1 MNKLTL
7 ILTACALVLS
17 LASTARAESQGSEYK
32 GITDPFGDPAN
43 YEFAEDEKE
52 DKEFFHLGRYL
63 MLGVDMG
70 VGIYT
75 GGLGKT
81 VAPGPYFGLRLQ
93 YFFDKSICLEA
104 AGHFVQQEDIVTIS
118 DAQQIFI
125 NTTLIPINLGFR
137 YYFDTKNAPKAI
149 AIANPYL
156 AFGGGAYLRQQEVS
170 ETTGG
175 LTASVGNSNTS
186 NFGGY
191 AGGGVE
197 FSIYRRH
204 IYLGADFRYHLIF
217 FVDESDKLGV
227 DDPQDN
233 IHRDGDYFTGVLSIT
248 YNF

>member
-1 MNKLTL
+1 MMNTKLILMSWVLALTL
-7 ILTACALVLS
+7 GTL
-17 LASTARAESQGSEYK
+17 ARAESQGSEYK

-63 MLGVDMG
+63 MLGVDLG

-81 VAPGPYFGLRLQ
+81 VAPGPYFGLRLL
-93 YFFDKSICLEA
+93 YFFDKSICLEV
-104 AGHFVQQEDIVTIS
+104 AGHYVQQEDIITVNSSQSLTIAT
-118 DAQQIFI
+118 D
-125 NTTLIPINLGFR
+125 LLPINVGFR

-156 AFGGGAYLRQQEVS
+156 SFGGGAYIRNQDVVDQ
-170 ETTGG
+170 TGG
-175 LTASVGNSNTS
+175 LTATVGNSSTS

-197 FSIYRRH
+197 FSVYRRH
-204 IYLGADFRYHLIF
+204 IYVGADFRYHLIF
-217 FVDESDKLGV
+217 FVDESDNLGIEGA
-227 DDPQDN
+227 D
-233 IHRDGDYFTGVLSIT
+233 RSGDYFTGVLSIT

>member
-1 MNKLTL
+1 MEALVKNSKL
-7 ILTACALVLS
+7 ILLSWVLALSV
-17 LASTARAESQGSEYK
+17 STLARAESQGSEYK

-63 MLGVDMG
+63 MLGVDIG
-70 VGIYT
+70 LGIYT

-81 VAPGPYFGLRLQ
+81 VAPGPYFGVRLQ
-93 YFFDKSICLEA
+93 YFFDKSICLEV
-104 AGHFVQQEDIVTIS
+104 AGHYVQQEDIVTESSSRSITFAT
-118 DAQQIFI
+118 D
-125 NTTLIPINLGFR
+125 LLPITLGFR

-149 AIANPYL
+149 SVANPYL
-156 AFGGGAYLRQQEVS
+156 AFGGGAYIRNQSVIEA
-170 ETTGG
+170 TGG
-175 LTASVGNSNTS
+175 LSAEDANTS

-217 FVDESDKLGV
+217 FVDESDDIGIPGT
-227 DDPQDN
+227 D
-233 IHRDGDYFTGVLSIT
+233 RSGDYFTGVLSIT

>member
-1 MNKLTL
+1 MNRQLL
-7 ILTACALVLS
+7 ILALGAWAL
-17 LASTARAESQGSEYK
+17 LAPSNARAESQGSEYK

-63 MLGVDMG
+63 MLGVDVG
-70 VGIYT
+70 IGIYT

-81 VAPGPYFGLRLQ
+81 VAPGPYFGARLQ

-104 AGHFVQQEDIVTIS
+104 SGHYAQQEDILTVSATQQLTIAT
-118 DAQQIFI
+118 D
-125 NTTLIPINLGFR
+125 LLPITLGFR

-156 AFGGGAYLRQQEVS
+156 AFGGGAYLRQQTV
-170 ETTGG
+170 TGATGG
-175 LTASVGNSNTS
+175 LSATVGDSNTS

-217 FVDESDKLGV
+217 FVDESDNLGIQGA
-227 DDPQDN
+227 D
-233 IHRDGDYFTGVLSIT
+233 RSGDYFTGVLSIT